1 MFRNKNYRPNELAA
15 LCATAIALVAA
26 VIVLFIHW
34 NWMSVGIILALVFTF
49 SYFLILYVLNQFIHR
64 KIKLIYKL
72 ISQTKASRREEFYQ
86 NELLPRKS
94 MEEIKKQVEEWAIDQ
109 DKELET
115 LRSNEQFR
123 KEFLLNLTHE
133 LKTPIFACQNYL
145 DTLADGAM
153 YKQEVNEQ
161 FLNKAIRSI
170 ERLVSLVE
178 DLDEISK
185 YESNEIPLKKENFI
199 IQDLI
204 REVFNELQFQ
214 ASEKNIHCRI
224 KIGCEKPISIFADQ
238 NKIRQVLVNLIEN
251 AMKYGKQ
258 NGDIDAGVYQIDS
271 QQILVEVTDNGS
283 GIAEDQVPRI
293 FERFYRTDTA
303 RSRKVGGSGLGLSIV
318 KHIIEAHHG
327 HVFARSAIDVGT
339 TIGFTLPD
347 RIKS

>member
-1 MFRNKNYRPNELAA
+1 MVVHHNGLTA
-15 LCATAIALVAA
+15 LFSSL
-26 VIVLFIHW
+26 
-34 NWMSVGIILALVFTF
+34 IIFTI
-49 SYFLILYVLNQFIHR
+49 SYFLILYVLNNFIHR

-94 MEEIKKQVEEWAIDQ
+94 MEEVQEQVEEWAIHY

-115 LRSNEQFR
+115 LRSNEKFR

-145 DTLADGAM
+145 ETLADGAL
-153 YKQEVNEQ
+153 YNEAVNKQ
-161 FLNKAIRSI
+161 FLDKATKSI
-170 ERLVSLVE
+170 DRLVLLVE

-185 YESNEIPLKKENFI
+185 YESNEIPLKKEDFI

-204 REVFNELQFQ
+204 KEVFNELQFQ
-214 ASEKNIHCRI
+214 SNEKQIHCGI
-224 KIGCEKPISIFADQ
+224 KNGCEKPVQVFGDK

-251 AMKYGKQ
+251 AIKYGKQ
-258 NGDIDAGVYQIDS
+258 NGDVNAGVYQIDS
-271 QQILVEVTDNGS
+271 NQILIEVTDNGS

-293 FERFYRTDTA
+293 FERFYRTDLA

-318 KHIIEAHHG
+318 KHIVEAHEG
-327 HVFARSAIDVGT
+327 HVFARSTIDVGT
-339 TIGFTLPD
+339 TIGFTLPHKA
-347 RIKS
+347 RG